1 MGDGFGLGF
10 DSLFGTGGL
19 NFGAGTSATSA
30 LQAGLQQGAKGAT
43 STAAKA
49 GMFANPIGLALAG
62 GQLAFGIANMIQ
74 QGKVREQQ
82 AYNQAYNTEFTNKIN
97 QFRTE
102 QRNQQI
108 AAAFNAKLDFTK
120 QQIENNYLAARASW
134 TSEQMRLNDVY
145 ARAAYKSQAMQKML
159 TEAMGSVAA
168 REVYG
173 KSAKR
178 GAMISTLGAYGRS
191 RAQLV
196 DQLMGE
202 NVASQMRRERV
213 QQQMQAQNKLAI
225 AQTAVLPAAASFSPT
240 PHATPMGPGGFQTAA
255 NVLGIGM
262 QAFGTGLS
270 VTPKGMNFLGVPGQ
284 ANYG

>member
-1 MGDGFGLGF
+1 MVASVAKITGGFGSSGLPGF
-10 DSLFGTGGL
+10 DMAGSLLGGGGSAGG
-19 NFGAGTSATSA
+19 GAAS
-30 LQAGLQQGAKGAT
+30 AGL
-43 STAAKA
+43 
-49 GMFANPIGLALAG
+49 FANPVGLALAG

-120 QQIENNYLAARASW
+120 QQIENNYLAAQASW
-134 TSEQMRLNDVY
+134 TSEQMRLNDIY
-145 ARAAYKSQAMQKML
+145 GRAAYKSQALQKML
-159 TEAMGSVAA
+159 VESMGTAAA

-178 GAMISTLGAYGRS
+178 GAAVATLGAYGRS

-196 DQLMGE
+196 DQLMSE
-202 NVASQMRRERV
+202 NVASTMRRQRV
-213 QQQMQAQNKLAI
+213 EQQFKAQNKLAI
-225 AQTAVLPAAASFSPT
+225 AQTSVLPTFASFSPT
-240 PHATPMGPGGFQTAA
+240 PHAAPMGAGGFQTAS
-255 NVLGIGM
+255 NILGIGM
-262 QAFGTGLS
+262 QSFGAGLS